1 MRLKAIQSI
10 IDNDDILQSDG
21 ESAHGPKLPMAHLAS
36 KTAILFN
43 ADMVRQATVTT
54 NSGFPIARH
63 DSETALGTD
72 C

>member
-1 MRLKAIQSI
+1 MVAAAFRFFTVSL
-10 IDNDDILQSDG
+10 ILPS
-21 ESAHGPKLPMAHLAS
+21 SASGPQLPMADIAS

-54 NSGFPIARH
+54 NTGFPIARH